1 MPNQTLL
8 DPLTLPAFS
17 EITPEAIGPAVDA
30 AIADHE
36 AAVAA
41 VVRDRPTDFENAW
54 LPLERAENA
63 VDALWSAVSHLHAV
77 ADTPELR
84 AAHAE
89 AQEKLVANS
98 IRVAQNRDLYDVLT
112 ALSATP
118 DFAALPLADR
128 VAVEHAIRDFTLS
141 GVALESPARER
152 FAEVSTELSSLATEF
167 ASAVLDATDA
177 WGEHVTDPAVL
188 AGLSEADLAM
198 MAAAAEAKGLEG
210 WLVTLQAP
218 SVQAVLTFAEDRD
231 LRARVYA
238 AYGTRASDQ
247 GPDAGR
253 FDNGERIAR
262 ILSLRQEAAGLLGF
276 ADPVER
282 SLATKMAP
290 NAGEVL
296 AFLRDLAARAKPA
309 AQAELAELRAFAADT
324 LGIADLQP
332 WDTGFAANR
341 LRQARHALD
350 EQEIRGYFPVER
362 VVAGWQTLLKRLFGI
377 TLRRRDDVD
386 LYHPDAAY
394 YDVADESGEVIAG
407 LYLDLHARAGKRGG
421 AWMAQARPRLADG
434 NAVGLP
440 VAFLTC
446 NFAPS
451 SPDNPSLLSHSDV
464 VTLLHETGH
473 CLHHLFT
480 RVNRPSIAGTS
491 GFEWD
496 AIELPSQLMEDFAW
510 DRDVLTGM
518 SGHHRTG
525 APLPADLF
533 ERMLGARRFQS
544 GLFLVRQIEFALFD
558 LLLHLGTM
566 GHDPMEV
573 IEGVRDEVSV
583 IRPPEWHRFPHAFSH
598 IFAGGYAAG
607 YYSYL
612 WAEVL
617 AADGFRRFAEAG
629 LVDRATGDGFREEVL
644 SRGATRPAADSF
656 RAFRGRDPDPVAML
670 ERHGLS
676 EGSLAGAGK

>member
-1 MPNQTLL
+1 MDSQTLL
-8 DPLTLPAFS
+8 DPLALPAFS
-17 EITPEAIGPAVDA
+17 QITPESIGPAIDL

-41 VVRDRPTDFENAW
+41 VVRDRPTDFAGAW

-63 VDALWSAVSHLHAV
+63 LDALWSAVSHLHGV

-98 IRVAQNRDLYDVLT
+98 IRVAQNRDLYEVLT

-118 DFAALPLADR
+118 AFAELPLADR

-141 GVALESPARER
+141 GVALEPAARER
-152 FAEVSTELSSLATEF
+152 FAQVSTELSALATEF
-167 ASAVLDATDA
+167 ASAVLDATDG
-177 WGEHVTDPAVL
+177 WSEHVTDTGVL
-188 AGLSEADLAM
+188 AGLSDADLAM
-198 MAAAAEAKGLEG
+198 MADAAAAKGLEG

-218 SVQAVLTFAEDRD
+218 SVQAVLTFAENRS

-238 AYGTRASDQ
+238 AFGTRASDQ
-247 GPDAGR
+247 GPDAGK
-253 FDNGERIAR
+253 FDNSDRIAR

-309 AQAELAELRAFAADT
+309 AERDLADLRAFAADE

-332 WDTGFAANR
+332 WDVGFAANR
-341 LRQARHALD
+341 LREARHALD
-350 EQEIRGYFPVER
+350 EQEIRAHFPVER
-362 VVAGWQTLLKRLFGI
+362 VIEGWQALLKRLFGI
-377 TLRRRDDVD
+377 RLERREDVD

-394 YDVADESGEVIAG
+394 YDVSDEEGQVIAG
-407 LYLDLHARAGKRGG
+407 LFLDLHARAGKRGG
-421 AWMAQARPRLADG
+421 AWMAQARSRLQDG
-434 NAVGLP
+434 NTVGVP

-446 NFAPS
+446 NFAPKS
-451 SPDNPSLLSHSDV
+451 ADTPSLLSHNDV

-510 DRDVLTGM
+510 DAQVLTGM

-558 LLLHLGTM
+558 LLLHLGTL

-573 IEGVRDEVSV
+573 IEAVRDEVSV

-644 SRGATRPAADSF
+644 SRGATRPAAESF
-656 RAFRGRDPDPVAML
+656 RAFRGRDPDPAAML
-670 ERHGLS
+670 ERHGL
-676 EGSLAGAGK
+676 ADAAR